1 MASASAAT
9 GAVVLPNAEVHP
21 SFSPLHDLAGVQ
33 PWPTVRTEDGSLPRV
48 ALVYVPI
55 FTFAA
60 GEAKPQGDDASG
72 QLSGDASSLVVG
84 PPPGSP
90 RPPSDRAR
98 RGMKLRGVL
107 RYCLL
112 YQASDPE
119 GHVIAPSEQ
128 QALEALGRVLTGAI
142 TILDAAVASKV
153 RDPILHAKR
162 LNHAD
167 VASLAADVGVP
178 LRQWTF
184 LLDSDVRMRRDSR

>member
-33 PWPTVRTEDGSLPRV
+33 PWPTLRTEDGSLPRV

-60 GEAKPQGDDASG
+60 EAKPQGDDASG

-153 RDPILHAKR
+153 RSHLHAKR

-167 VASLAADVGVP
+167 ATLFPAY
-178 LRQWTF
+178 
-184 LLDSDVRMRRDSR
+184 SDVRMRRDSR